1 MKESQMHV
9 MLDICA
15 QLERLGM
22 TRSDLA
28 EIMHIEQNTVNKQLV
43 KQNGELTLAVAYR
56 YAAALQGTIV
66 FLTDEDYDLLKR
78 TRDVQ
83 AENDSLRAQLDAM
96 NREHDQKEDRLNRIS
111 ATLDR
116 VQRQN
121 DDFAAKLTEKDG
133 EIYQQN
139 ATIRK
144 LLEKYAF

>member
-9 MLDICA
+9 MLDICS

-28 EIMHIEQNTVNKQLV
+28 ELMHIEPNTVNKQLV

-83 AENDSLRAQLDAM
+83 AENESLCAQLDAM

-144 LLEKYAF
+144 LLEKLLN

>member
-9 MLDICA
+9 MLDICS

-28 EIMHIEQNTVNKQLV
+28 DAMHIEPNTVNKQLV

-66 FLTDEDYDLLKR
+66 FLTDEDYDLLKQ

-83 AENDSLRAQLDAM
+83 AENEELHRRLLDM
-96 NREHDQKEDRLNRIS
+96 QKEHDQKEDRLNRIS

-144 LLEKYAF
+144 LLEKYAL

>member
-28 EIMHIEQNTVNKQLV
+28 ELMHIEPNTVNKQLV

-83 AENDSLRAQLDAM
+83 AENESLRAQLDAM
-96 NREHDQKEDRLNRIS
+96 KREHDQKEERLNRIS

-121 DDFAAKLTEKDG
+121 DDFAAKLAEKDG

-139 ATIRK
+139 ATVRK
-144 LLEKYAF
+144 LLEKYAL

>member
-1 MKESQMHV
+1 MHV
-9 MLDICA
+9 MLDICS

-28 EIMHIEQNTVNKQLV
+28 ELMHIEPNTVNKQLV

-66 FLTDEDYDLLKR
+66 FLTDEDYELLKR

-83 AENDSLRAQLDAM
+83 AENESLRAQIDAM
-96 NREHDQKEDRLNRIS
+96 KREHDQKEDRLNRIS

-144 LLEKYAF
+144 LLEKYAL

>member
-9 MLDICA
+9 MLDICS

-28 EIMHIEQNTVNKQLV
+28 ELMHIEPNTVNKQLV

-83 AENDSLRAQLDAM
+83 AENESLRAQIDAM
-96 NREHDQKEDRLNRIS
+96 KREHDQKEDRLNRIS

-144 LLEKYAF
+144 LLEKLLN

>member
-28 EIMHIEQNTVNKQLV
+28 DAMHIEQNTVNKQLV

-66 FLTDEDYDLLKR
+66 FLTDEDYELLKR

-83 AENDSLRAQLDAM
+83 AENESIRAQIDAM
-96 NREHDQKEDRLNRIS
+96 KREHDQKEDRLNRIS

-144 LLEKYAF
+144 LLEKLLN

>member
-9 MLDICA
+9 MLDICS

-28 EIMHIEQNTVNKQLV
+28 ELMHIEPNTVNKQLV

-66 FLTDEDYDLLKR
+66 FLTDEDYELLKR

-83 AENDSLRAQLDAM
+83 AENESLRAQIDAM
-96 NREHDQKEDRLNRIS
+96 KKEHDQKEDRLNRIS

-144 LLEKYAF
+144 LLEKYAL

>member
-9 MLDICA
+9 MLDICS

-28 EIMHIEQNTVNKQLV
+28 ELMHIEPNTVNKQLV

-83 AENDSLRAQLDAM
+83 AENESLRTQLDAM
-96 NREHDQKEDRLNRIS
+96 MREHDQKEDRLNRIS
-111 ATLDR
+111 STLDR

-144 LLEKYAF
+144 LLEKYAL

>member
-28 EIMHIEQNTVNKQLV
+28 ELMHIEPNTVNKQLV

-66 FLTDEDYDLLKR
+66 FLTDEDYELLKR

-83 AENDSLRAQLDAM
+83 TENESLRAQIDAM
-96 NREHDQKEDRLNRIS
+96 KREHDQKEDRLNRIS

-144 LLEKYAF
+144 LLEKYAL

>member
-28 EIMHIEQNTVNKQLV
+28 ELMHIEPNTVNKQLV

-78 TRDVQ
+78 TRDLQ
-83 AENDSLRAQLDAM
+83 AENESLRAQIDAM
-96 NREHDQKEDRLNRIS
+96 KREHGQKEDRLNRIS

-144 LLEKYAF
+144 LLEKYAL

>member
-28 EIMHIEQNTVNKQLV
+28 DTMHIEPNTVNKQLV

-66 FLTDEDYDLLKR
+66 FLTDEDYELLKR

-83 AENDSLRAQLDAM
+83 VENESLRAQLDAM
-96 NREHDQKEDRLNRIS
+96 KREHDQKEDRLNRIS

-144 LLEKYAF
+144 LLEKFLN

>member
-28 EIMHIEQNTVNKQLV
+28 ELMHIEPNTVNKQLV

-83 AENDSLRAQLDAM
+83 AENESLRAQLDAM
-96 NREHDQKEDRLNRIS
+96 KKEHDQKEDRLNRIS

-121 DDFAAKLTEKDG
+121 DDFAAKLAEKDG

-144 LLEKYAF
+144 LLEKYAL

>member
-28 EIMHIEQNTVNKQLV
+28 DSLHIEQNTVNKQLV

-66 FLTDEDYDLLKR
+66 FLTDEDYDLLKQ

-83 AENDSLRAQLDAM
+83 AENEELHRRLLDM
-96 NREHDQKEDRLNRIS
+96 QKEHDQKEDRLNRIS

-144 LLEKYAF
+144 LLEKYAL

>member
-28 EIMHIEQNTVNKQLV
+28 ELMHIEPNTVNKQLV

-66 FLTDEDYDLLKR
+66 FLTDEDYELLKR

-83 AENDSLRAQLDAM
+83 AENESLRAQIDAM
-96 NREHDQKEDRLNRIS
+96 KREHDQKEDRLNRIS

-144 LLEKYAF
+144 LLEKLLN

>member
-28 EIMHIEQNTVNKQLV
+28 ELMHIEPNTVNKQLV

-66 FLTDEDYDLLKR
+66 FLTDEDYELLKR

-83 AENDSLRAQLDAM
+83 AENESLRAQIDAM
-96 NREHDQKEDRLNRIS
+96 KKEHDQKEDRLNRIS